1 VSEKEEWRF
10 VWLEELKQRRRGM
23 EEYTI
28 ICKSTL
34 GGGGL
39 VVFSQI
45 RNRGAAQQLV
55 ERQLSFSMLSQL
67 IGTCNRMERERG

>member
-34 GGGGL
+34 GGDRRVGC
-39 VVFSQI
+39 F
-45 RNRGAAQQLV
+45 
-55 ERQLSFSMLSQL
+55 
-67 IGTCNRMERERG
+67 